1 VKVVI
6 FGGSGLIGKAIKDH
20 FESVKIAVRDL
31 SKLKEGTFY
40 WNPIT
45 GDLNPKELEGIDAI
59 INLSGDSI
67 VQLRW
72 TEQKK
77 RELYES
83 RIRSTALIVNTIQQ
97 MSTPPKY
104 LFNASGAG
112 YYGNCCE
119 EVVTEETAPG
129 RGFLAT
135 MAQKW
140 EAAACNAE
148 GKCRVVLMRSGLIL
162 SKEGGL
168 LKKMLIPFQLCLG
181 GKLGSGQQWMSWLA
195 IDDIA
200 PIIHH
205 LYENNLAGPVNF
217 VSPNPVR
224 NEEFT
229 KVLAEVLN
237 RPALLNLSEANL
249 RLLLGE
255 IADEM
260 ILSSAKVIPKVLLDS
275 GYKFKYPFL
284 KEALIAQ
291 TS

>member
-1 VKVVI
+1 
-6 FGGSGLIGKAIKDH
+6 
-20 FESVKIAVRDL
+20 
-31 SKLKEGTFY
+31 
-40 WNPIT
+40 
-45 GDLNPKELEGIDAI
+45 
-59 INLSGDSI
+59 
-67 VQLRW
+67 
-72 TEQKK
+72 
-77 RELYES
+77 
-83 RIRSTALIVNTIQQ
+83 
-97 MSTPPKY
+97 
-104 LFNASGAG
+104 
-112 YYGNCCE
+112 
-119 EVVTEETAPG
+119 
-129 RGFLAT
+129 
-135 MAQKW
+135 
-140 EAAACNAE
+140 
-148 GKCRVVLMRSGLIL
+148 
-162 SKEGGL
+162 
-168 LKKMLIPFQLCLG
+168 
-181 GKLGSGQQWMSWLA
+181 MSWLA